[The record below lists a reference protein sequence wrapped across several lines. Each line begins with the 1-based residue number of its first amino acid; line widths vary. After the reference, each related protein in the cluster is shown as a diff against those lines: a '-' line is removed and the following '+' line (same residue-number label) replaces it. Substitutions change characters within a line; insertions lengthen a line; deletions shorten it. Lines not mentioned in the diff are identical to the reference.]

1 MRVSSPRPRRLYLAG
16 PRAAVFGAVLY
27 CAPTMKES
35 LPPILVTNDDGIAAP
50 GLQAL
55 ARELAAVGEVT
66 LIAPDREQS
75 ASSHALTLHRPL
87 RVNRQAERV
96 YSVDGT
102 PTDCINLGILN
113 LLRDRPRLVVS
124 GINRGMNLGDDIT
137 YSGTVAAAFEGTL
150 LGVTS
155 FAISQEADPGES
167 DFRTAARYAAALARR
182 ILEKPLPT
190 GTLLN
195 VNVPRAAPKGTRLT
209 RQGRRTYHQGVV
221 ERTDPAGRQYYWLGG
236 IPPEWDED
244 PGSDFAAIRE
254 GYVSLTPLH
263 LDLTH
268 YPLLREL
275 QEAGLELRLEG

>member
-1 MRVSSPRPRRLYLAG
+1 MQEP
-16 PRAAVFGAVLY
+16 
-27 CAPTMKES
+27 

-50 GLQAL
+50 GLQVL
-55 ARELAAVGEVT
+55 AQALAAVGKVT
-66 LIAPDREQS
+66 IIAPDREQS

-87 RVNRQAERV
+87 RVNRQRDGV

-113 LLRDRPRLVVS
+113 LLAHRPRLVVS
-124 GINRGMNLGDDIT
+124 GINRGVNLGDDIT

-150 LGVTS
+150 LGVPS
-155 FAISQEADPGES
+155 FAISQQVNGEDP
-167 DFRTAARYAAALARR
+167 DFFVAARFAVLLARW
-182 ILEKPLPT
+182 ILQVPLPA

-195 VNVPRAAPKGTRLT
+195 VNVPQRKPHGTRLT

-221 ERTDPAGRQYYWLGG
+221 ERTDPSGRQYYWLGG
-236 IPPEWDED
+236 IPPEWDES

-254 GYVSLTPLH
+254 GFVSLTPLH

-268 YPLLREL
+268 YPLLQDL
-275 QEAGLELRLEG
+275 QESGLNLHLED

>member
-1 MRVSSPRPRRLYLAG
+1 MKSLDFGRARLYPA
-16 PRAAVFGAVLY
+16 RRDAAVLGAVLY
-27 CAPTMKES
+27 CAPTMKDP
-35 LPPILVTNDDGIAAP
+35 LPSILVTNDDGIAAP
-50 GLQAL
+50 GLHAL
-55 ARELAAVGEVT
+55 ARELATVGEVT

-75 ASSHALTLHRPL
+75 AASHALTLHRPL

-96 YSVDGT
+96 FSVDGT

-113 LLRDRPRLVVS
+113 LLAVRPRLVVS

-150 LGVTS
+150 LGVPS
-155 FAISQEADPGES
+155 FAVSQEAKPGET
-167 DFRTAARYAAALARR
+167 DFNTAARYAALLARR
-182 ILEKPLPT
+182 VLDSPLPA

-195 VNVPRAAPKGTRLT
+195 VNVPRGEPKGTRLT

-221 ERTDPAGRQYYWLGG
+221 ERTDPSGRRYYWLGG

-244 PGSDFAAIRE
+244 PDSDFAAIRE
-254 GYVSLTPLH
+254 GFVSLTPLH

-268 YPLLREL
+268 YPLLHEL
-275 QEAGLELRLEG
+275 QERGLELHLGS

>member
-1 MRVSSPRPRRLYLAG
+1 MNEAL
-16 PRAAVFGAVLY
+16 
-27 CAPTMKES
+27 PT
-35 LPPILVTNDDGIAAP
+35 ILVTNDDGFAAP
-50 GLQAL
+50 GLHVL
-55 ARELAAVGEVT
+55 ARELGAVGEVT
-66 LIAPDREQS
+66 IIAPDREQS

-87 RVNRQAERV
+87 RVNRQGERL

-113 LLRDRPRLVVS
+113 LLSNRPSLVVS

-150 LGVTS
+150 LGVPS
-155 FAISQEADPGES
+155 FAVSQEVVDGEGS
-167 DFRTAARYAAALARR
+167 FEAAARFAATLARR
-182 ILEKPLPT
+182 ILERPLPP

-195 VNVPRAAPKGTRLT
+195 VNVPKCSPKGSRLT

-221 ERTDPAGRQYYWLGG
+221 ERTDPSGRQYYWLGG
-236 IPPEWDED
+236 IPPRWDED
-244 PGSDFAAIRE
+244 PESDFAAIRE

-268 YPLLREL
+268 YPLLSEL
-275 QEAGLELRLEG
+275 QRAGLELQLGE